1 MHVHPNINALDGT
14 GQLRSVAGA
23 LLMIALIVC
32 VLSMIIS
39 AVVWA
44 VATAGGNYQTA
55 ARGRTGVIVALV
67 AAILAGSA
75 VAWLKFLID
84 VGSTL

>member
-1 MHVHPNINALDGT
+1 MHVRPNLDALDGT

-32 VLSMIIS
+32 ILSMIIS

-44 VATAGGNYQTA
+44 VATAGGNYQA
-55 ARGRTGVIVALV
+55 AGRGRTGVIVALV

-75 VAWLKFLID
+75 GAWLKFLISL
-84 VGSTL
+84 GSTL